1 MASVNT
7 VNKNTLRRWL
17 REFER
22 GERSKVEIERA
33 ELGNTTARGKVI
45 SRMWRQR
52 LGVETVGS
60 RTN

>member
-52 LGVETVGS
+52 LGV
-60 RTN
+60 